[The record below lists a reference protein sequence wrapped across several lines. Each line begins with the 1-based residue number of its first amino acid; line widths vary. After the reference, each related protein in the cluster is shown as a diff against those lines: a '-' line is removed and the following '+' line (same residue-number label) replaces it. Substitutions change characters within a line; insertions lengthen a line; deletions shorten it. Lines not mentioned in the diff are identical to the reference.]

1 MKEPDGRGRI
11 YVRTVCSSEIVKCCG
26 MNNTVAEKFQRA
38 RIAADHAMHIQLD
51 GCASVGAP

>member
-1 MKEPDGRGRI
+1 MKEPDGRI
-11 YVRTVCSSEIVKCCG
+11 YLRTVCSSEIVKCCG

-38 RIAADHAMHIQLD
+38 RIAADHAMYIQLD